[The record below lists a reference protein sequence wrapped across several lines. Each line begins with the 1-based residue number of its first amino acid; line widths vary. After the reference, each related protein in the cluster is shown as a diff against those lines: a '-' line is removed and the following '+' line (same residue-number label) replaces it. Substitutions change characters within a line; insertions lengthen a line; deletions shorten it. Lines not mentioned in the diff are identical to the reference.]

1 MRNKSILIVEDDLEI
16 KTLIQFFLEKDEEL
30 RGEYEILTSQ
40 DGLKALK
47 IIQENKPKLIVLDL
61 MLPGL
66 DGIGVSKQIK
76 SNTDLYGNPL
86 IFMLTAK
93 SEIDDIVEGFHAGCD
108 DYLKKPFD
116 PRELV
121 LRIKKLLSLRND
133 SKKLINENTLEY
145 KDVVVHI
152 DKHVVLYSGVEIEL
166 SSKEFNLLVFL
177 ITNKGLALSREK
189 ILNNVWNENYF
200 LGDRTVD
207 VYIGKLRDKI
217 PNLSNYIKTIK
228 GVGYQLKNN

>member
-1 MRNKSILIVEDDLEI
+1 MFGITERDLILSMGLFLLIRLDSISLDHSVP
-16 KTLIQFFLEKDEEL
+16 
-30 RGEYEILTSQ
+30 IL
-40 DGLKALK
+40 
-47 IIQENKPKLIVLDL
+47 LDH
-61 MLPGL
+61 
-66 DGIGVSKQIK
+66 
-76 SNTDLYGNPL
+76 Y

-145 KDVVVHI
+145 KDIVVHI
-152 DKHVVLYSGVEIEL
+152 DKHVVLYSNVEIEL

-189 ILNNVWNENYF
+189 ILNSVWNENYF

-217 PNLSNYIKTIK
+217 PNWI
-228 GVGYQLKNN
+228 GYT